1 MTSPTPAPSAPSTV
15 ADIPRASGGWFIEA
29 ARLSGGQLLLVR
41 KRLMTKVLVALLALG
56 FAVVVGFGVLEYALF
71 ENQAIFQAAN
81 TCPTVAA
88 NQTATPR
95 PSGPPPCVTPSAQ
108 EQQQEEIARQR
119 VIAAERT
126 SLTFPTSL
134 GSAGSYAQFMG
145 LILLAILAG
154 ALIGGEYAYGTQRL
168 AFARGAGRGQVLA
181 AQTGALAILALV
193 TAALTLV
200 LGTISGV
207 TVGPAVGGTV
217 AGLTGGGVAE
227 VLVYWLVIS
236 LVLFAGM
243 LIALFTAT
251 LGRSTAAGIGG
262 ALGYQL
268 LQLIG
273 AGILGALGGS
283 IPGDTGTWLT
293 RSQFLFLGPSA
304 SLVVGRV
311 ASSPLTLV
319 GSDGTEPIA
328 PGVAFAVIVGY
339 CVVLVGLSYLLVR
352 QRDVTT

>member
-1 MTSPTPAPSAPSTV
+1 VNTG
-15 ADIPRASGGWFIEA
+15 DIPRASGGWMIEM
-29 ARLSGGQLLLVR
+29 ARLAGGQLLLVR
-41 KRLMTKVLVALLALG
+41 KRLMTKVLVVLLALG
-56 FAVVVGFGVLEYALF
+56 FAIVVGFGVLEYALF
-71 ENQAIFQAAN
+71 ENQAIFSGAN
-81 TCPTVAA
+81 ACPTVVAD
-88 NQTATPR
+88 QTATPQ
-95 PSGPPPCVTPSAQ
+95 PGGPPRCVTPSPQ
-108 EQQQEEIARQR
+108 EQQQVEEARQR

-126 SLTFPTSL
+126 NLTFPTSL
-134 GSAGSYAQFMG
+134 GSAGGYAQFMG

-154 ALIGGEYAYGTQRL
+154 ALVGGEYAYGTQRL

-181 AQTGALAILALV
+181 AQTGALAVLALV
-193 TAALTLV
+193 TAALTLLLGV
-200 LGTISGV
+200 LSGV

-217 AGLTGGGVAE
+217 SGLTAAGVGE
-227 VLVYWLVIS
+227 VLLYWLVIS

-273 AGILGALGGS
+273 AGLLGALGGS

-293 RSQFLFLGPSA
+293 RSQFLFIGPSA
-304 SLVVGRV
+304 SLVLGRV
-311 ASSPLTLV
+311 AHAPLALV
-319 GSDGTEPIA
+319 GDDGTGPVA
-328 PGVAFAVIVGY
+328 PGVAFAVLVGY
-339 CVVLVGLSYLLVR
+339 CVLMVGLSYLLVR